1 MRPKNNPATTDS
13 IGNPGIPAPPARVKV
28 KVCPLLLGLIDD
40 VKDVPNLVTVT
51 VYVPGNTLNV
61 TMPVEFV
68 TAESPN
74 EGIATVAPC
83 TGLP

>member
-1 MRPKNNPATTDS
+1 MRPKSNPATTDS

-40 VKDVPNLVTVT
+40 VKDVPNLVTVV

-74 EGIATVAPC
+74 EEIATVAPC